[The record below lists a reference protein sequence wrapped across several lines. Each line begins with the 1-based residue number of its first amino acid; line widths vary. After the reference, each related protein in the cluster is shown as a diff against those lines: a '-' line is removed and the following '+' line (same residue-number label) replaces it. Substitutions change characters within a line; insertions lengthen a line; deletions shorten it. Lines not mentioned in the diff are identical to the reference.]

1 MTEPNAL
8 LSLQNVTKRF
18 PGVVAVD
25 RVSLEV
31 RPGEVHALLGENG
44 AGKTTLVSLL
54 YGLYPPE
61 EGEIFWQGR
70 PVRIRSPQE
79 AIRLGIGLV
88 PQHPLLVRAHT
99 VLENLALGM
108 PRGFLFPTR
117 GLEAR
122 IAELTRH
129 YGFRFDPHAPV
140 WQLSEGEKQRVEI
153 VRALLQGAKLLVL
166 DEPTSVLTPQE
177 ARELFK
183 VIRRMRAEGE
193 AVIFIS
199 HKLDE
204 VLEVADRISV
214 LRKGRLVGQVT
225 RAEADKAELARRMVG
240 RTVSFERR
248 KPPARPGEV
257 VLELAEVRA
266 QSERGLPALRGVNLR
281 VRAGEILGLAG
292 VAGSG
297 QRELV
302 EVVTGLRR
310 PERGEVRV
318 LGRAPWS
325 RRRGRIA
332 HIPEDRRRQGVAG
345 GLDLA
350 ENLILHDYRRPPFAR
365 GPVLDRRAVYA
376 FAREQIARYRIDP
389 PDPHTPARLLSGG
402 NLQKLILA
410 RELHGAPPL
419 IVAVHPTYGLD
430 VGATELVHELLI
442 EHSRAGAAVLLVSED
457 LDEVLAL
464 ADRVAVIQ
472 GGRIVGEAA
481 ASEADRERIGLWMAG
496 VEA

>member
-1 MTEPNAL
+1 MTEPDAL
-8 LSLQNVTKRF
+8 LTLKNVTKRF

-25 RVSLEV
+25 GVNLEIL
-31 RPGEVHALLGENG
+31 PGEVHALLGENG
-44 AGKTTLVSLL
+44 AGKTTLVNIL
-54 YGLYPPE
+54 YGLYPPDA
-61 EGEIFWQGR
+61 GDIYWQGR

-108 PRGFLFPTR
+108 PRGFLLPTR
-117 GLEAR
+117 GLAAR

-129 YGFRFDPHAPV
+129 YGFRFDPRAPV

-153 VRALLQGAKLLVL
+153 VRALLQGARLLVL

-183 VIRRMRAEGE
+183 VIRRMRSEGE

-225 RAEADKAELARRMVG
+225 RAEADKAELARMMVG
-240 RTVSFERR
+240 RQVSFERR
-248 KPPARPGEV
+248 KPPVRPGAV
-257 VLELAEVRA
+257 VLELKDIHAR
-266 QSERGLPALRGVNLR
+266 SDRGLPALQGVSLR

-297 QRELV
+297 QRELI

-310 PERGEVRV
+310 PERGLVRV
-318 LGRAPWS
+318 LGAAPWS
-325 RRRGRIA
+325 GKRPRIA

-350 ENLILHDYRRPPFAR
+350 ENLLLHDYARPPFAR
-365 GPVLDRRAVYA
+365 GPLMDRRAVYA

-389 PDPHTPARLLSGG
+389 PDPRTPARLLSGG

-410 RELHGAPPL
+410 RELHGDPPL
-419 IVAVHPTYGLD
+419 IVAAHPTYGLD

-442 EHSRAGAAVLLVSED
+442 ERGRTGAAVLLVSED

-464 ADRVAVIQ
+464 ADRVAVIH
-472 GGRIVGEAA
+472 GGRIVGEVPV
-481 ASEADRERIGLWMAG
+481 EKADREQIGLWMAG

>member
-1 MTEPNAL
+1 MTEPNPL
-8 LSLQNVTKRF
+8 LSLRSVTKRF

-25 RVSLEV
+25 RVDLEV
-31 RPGEVHALLGENG
+31 FPGEVHALLGENG

-54 YGLYPPE
+54 YGLYPPD
-61 EGEIFWQGR
+61 EGEIRWRGR

-122 IAELTRH
+122 IAELTRR

-140 WQLSEGEKQRVEI
+140 AQLSEGEKQRVEI

-183 VIRRMRAEGE
+183 VIRRMRGEGE

-225 RAEADKAELARRMVG
+225 RAEAGKAELARIDGGPHGQLRARQAAG
-240 RTVSFERR
+240 AAGGGGARARESARLERPR
-248 KPPARPGEV
+248 
-257 VLELAEVRA
+257 
-266 QSERGLPALRGVNLR
+266 LPALRGVDLQ

-302 EVVTGLRR
+302 ELATGLRR
-310 PERGEVRV
+310 PERGTVKVRGV
-318 LGRAPWS
+318 PPWS
-325 RRRGRIA
+325 PRRPRIA

-350 ENLILHDYRRPPFAR
+350 ENLILHDYGRPPFAR
-365 GPVLDRRAVYA
+365 GPLLDRRSVYA
-376 FAREQIARYRIDP
+376 FARGQIARYRIDP
-389 PDPHTPARLLSGG
+389 PDPRTPARLLSGG
-402 NLQKLILA
+402 KLQKLILA
-410 RELHGAPPL
+410 RELHGEPPL

-442 EHSRAGAAVLLVSED
+442 EQSRGGAAVLLVSED

-472 GGRIVGEAA
+472 GGRIVGEVPAEA
-481 ASEADRERIGLWMAG
+481 ADRERIGLWMAG